1 MKQQVI
7 DFPLPPQHR
16 ADISRRNG
24 RTATA
29 SATTPLPASPGRR
42 ETATQPLPH
51 RSASA
56 SSTPLWLCLYF
67 PHLSLEVVTRG
78 TADAA
83 PVAIIEGDGSH
94 CRIRARSRA
103 AAAAGVK
110 TGQKLSAAQG
120 LLPSLQTHRRDS
132 ARETRA
138 LRQMAAWAYQ
148 FSSSVSLLPEHG
160 LLLEVS
166 GSLRLF
172 RGLENLLR
180 TIHRDLG
187 ELGYQARRGL
197 APTPRGAWL
206 LARSG
211 DQRPA
216 FDLDALRRQL
226 GALPIRTLEFPPAT
240 LSTLHQLGM
249 QRIRDCLRLPRDGL
263 NQRLGTEV
271 TDYLDRLLGHRAD
284 PQPPFHPPEAF
295 TSHLL
300 LPAEVHTT
308 EALRFAMRRLL
319 SELVGFLRARDGTVP
334 RLTFQLHHLKRPTTP
349 LELGLLRPS
358 RDMAHLQTL
367 LDNQLERL
375 RLPAPVLEL
384 SLTATEILP
393 FHTGKPDLF
402 TRKPGN
408 QLAIPQLFER
418 LRARL
423 GSDAVRQLTPVAD
436 HRPEQA
442 WRIGTPP
449 TTANESPHRQ
459 RPLWLLEQPQP
470 LPSRQ
475 WRLQA
480 GPERIE
486 SGWWDG
492 DDIAR
497 DYFVAED
504 SGGSRFWLFRELRG
518 SLQWFLHGVFG

>member
-1 MKQQVI
+1 M
-7 DFPLPPQHR
+7 
-16 ADISRRNG
+16 
-24 RTATA
+24 
-29 SATTPLPASPGRR
+29 
-42 ETATQPLPH
+42 
-51 RSASA
+51 
-56 SSTPLWLCLYF
+56 
-67 PHLSLEVVTRG
+67 
-78 TADAA
+78 
-83 PVAIIEGDGSH
+83 
-94 CRIRARSRA
+94 
-103 AAAAGVK
+103 
-110 TGQKLSAAQG
+110 
-120 LLPSLQTHRRDS
+120 
-132 ARETRA
+132 
-138 LRQMAAWAYQ
+138 
-148 FSSSVSLLPEHG
+148 
-160 LLLEVS
+160 LEVS

-187 ELGYQARRGL
+187 DLGYRARRGL

-216 FDLDALRRQL
+216 FDLDTLHRQL
-226 GALPIRTLEFPPAT
+226 GALPVTALELPTAT
-240 LSTLHQLGM
+240 LTTLHQLGM

-263 NQRLGTEV
+263 SRRLGTEMV
-271 TDYLDRLLGHRAD
+271 DYLDRLLGHHAD

-295 TSHLL
+295 SSHLL
-300 LPAEVHTT
+300 LPAEVRTT
-308 EALRFAMRRLL
+308 EGLRFAMHRLL
-319 SELVGFLRARDGTVP
+319 VELVGFLRARDGTVP
-334 RLTFQLHHLKRPTTP
+334 RLTFQLHHLKQPTTL

-367 LDNQLERL
+367 LDNRLEQLQ
-375 RLPAPVLEL
+375 LPAPVLEL

-393 FHTGKPDLF
+393 FRAEKPDLF

-423 GSDAVRQLTPVAD
+423 GGDAVRQLTPVAE

-442 WRIGTPP
+442 WRIGTPSTP
-449 TTANESPHRQ
+449 STEVPRRQ
-459 RPLWLLEQPQP
+459 RSLWLLDRPQP
-470 LPSRQ
+470 LPSRR

-480 GPERIE
+480 GPERIK

-492 DDIAR
+492 EDVAR

-504 SGGSRFWLFRELRG
+504 SGGSRFWLFREPRG
-518 SLQWFLHGVFG
+518 SLQWFLHGVFS